1 MPSRVR
7 DLPADLLL
15 LGVVAVRQA
24 VRVNGGAA
32 EVVAVRGEQKGR
44 WRWWGRGSIFQFQI
58 GSLLAFFALK
68 HGVAVA
74 NPRKRLS
81 SFLCNDFP
89 MLSSDYT

>member
-32 EVVAVRGEQKGR
+32 EVVAVRGEQKR
-44 WRWWGRGSIFQFQI
+44 RRRGSIFQFQI